1 MILKILENCFP
12 KLSKLQRTSEEPA
25 RLLGRWSGLSSALWT
40 PVICKVNCLFVSVYY
55 SISRLEESLVK
66 LVCVLFLFC
75 LHCIDEINCIIS
87 YSNGYRMHLK
97 HCKIKY
103 VYEYANVVS
112 VYHHNL
118 LEITNK
124 LKKGTKFKCDVGV
137 LR

>member
-1 MILKILENCFP
+1 MVLIILVNCFQ
-12 KLSKLQRTSEEPA
+12 KLSILQGTSEEPA
-25 RLLGRWSGLSSALWT
+25 RLLGQWSELSSVLWT
-40 PVICKVNCLFVSVYY
+40 PVIFKVNCLFVSVYF
-55 SISRLEESLVK
+55 SISRFEVSLVK
-66 LVCVLFLFC
+66 FVCVLFVFC

-97 HCKIKY
+97 HCRIEY

-124 LKKGTKFKCDVGV
+124 LKKGTKLKCDVGV